1 MLSGPQFSW
10 VFGASTSNVRRIGG
24 LPLLGLGAVLFGLFF
39 FAINAIL
46 PFDTGLGVW
55 VEMAVAAVL
64 GITVSFLGLHWYH
77 ARFDVKDD

>member
-10 VFGASTSNVRRIGG
+10 VFGASPSSVRRIGG
-24 LPLLGLGAVLFGLFF
+24 LPLLGLGVVLFGIFF
-39 FAINAIL
+39 FGINAIL

-55 VEMAVAAVL
+55 IEAAVAAVL
-64 GITVSFLGLHWYH
+64 GLGASFFGLHWYH